1 MRILFLSL
9 LFFYSS
15 NLFSQQVISSSG
27 ATKTVKTGGGEFT
40 VSWTIGEGVVTTLS
54 QPSRELTQGFHQ
66 PIMIELFPTS
76 LEGELV
82 LDMVAYPNP
91 TYDKVLFKGGDPTG
105 TYHLRLVD
113 KLGRVLEQKSVPS
126 DQLELEMG
134 RYNNGSYLIEVVE
147 DKSEKRVIFNIVK
160 SSQL

>member
-1 MRILFLSL
+1 MKILFVAL
-9 LFFYSS
+9 LFFYSA

-27 ATKTVKTGGGEFT
+27 ATKTVKIGGGDLT
-40 VSWTIGEGVVTTLS
+40 VSWTIGEGVITTLS

-66 PIMIELFPTS
+66 PIMIELFPSS

-160 SSQL
+160 SSQ

>member
-1 MRILFLSL
+1 MRYFF
-9 LFFYSS
+9 LFFIITISIKAYP
-15 NLFSQQVISSSG
+15 QTIISSAG
-27 ATKTVKTGGGEFT
+27 KTSSSDNFII
-40 VSWTIGEGVVTTLS
+40 SWTLGETLVATLQS
-54 QPSRELTQGFHQ
+54 ENTNLTQGFHQ
-66 PIMIELFPTS
+66 PLMVDLFPTS
-76 LEGELV
+76 LEDDMV

-91 TYDKVLFKGGDPTG
+91 TYDKILFKGGDPTG

-160 SSQL
+160 SSQ

>member
-1 MRILFLSL
+1 MKILLVSL
-9 LFFYSS
+9 LFFYSA

-27 ATKTVKTGGGEFT
+27 ATKTVKIGGGDFT
-40 VSWTIGEGVVTTLS
+40 VSWTIGEGVITTLS
-54 QPSRELTQGFHQ
+54 MF
-66 PIMIELFPTS
+66 
-76 LEGELV
+76 
-82 LDMVAYPNP
+82 AYPNP
-91 TYDKVLFKGGDPTG
+91 TYNKVLFKGGDPTG

-160 SSQL
+160 SSQ

>member
-1 MRILFLSL
+1 MKYIIIVFV
-9 LFFYSS
+9 FFFSGNIYS
-15 NLFSQQVISSSG
+15 QTIISSAG
-27 ATKTVKTGGGEFT
+27 KTSSSDNFII
-40 VSWTIGEGVVTTLS
+40 SWTLGETLVATL
-54 QPSRELTQGFHQ
+54 QNENTNLTQGFHQ
-66 PIMIELFPTS
+66 PLMVEISPAS
-76 LEGELV
+76 LEDDMV

-91 TYDKVLFKGGDPTG
+91 TYNKVLFKGGDPTG

-134 RYNNGSYLIEVVE
+134 KYNNGSYLIEVVE

-160 SSQL
+160 TSQ

>member
-1 MRILFLSL
+1 M
-9 LFFYSS
+9 
-15 NLFSQQVISSSG
+15 VD
-27 ATKTVKTGGGEFT
+27 
-40 VSWTIGEGVVTTLS
+40 
-54 QPSRELTQGFHQ
+54 
-66 PIMIELFPTS
+66 LFPTS
-76 LEGELV
+76 LEDDMV

-91 TYDKVLFKGGDPTG
+91 TYDKVLFNGGDPTG

-160 SSQL
+160 TSQ

>member
-1 MRILFLSL
+1 MKYIIIVFV
-9 LFFYSS
+9 FFFSGNIYSQTIISSAGKTSS
-15 NLFSQQVISSSG
+15 NDNFII
-27 ATKTVKTGGGEFT
+27 
-40 VSWTIGEGVVTTLS
+40 SWTLGETLVATL
-54 QPSRELTQGFHQ
+54 QNENTNLTQGFHQ
-66 PIMIELFPTS
+66 PLMVEISPAS
-76 LEGELV
+76 LEDDMV

-126 DQLELEMG
+126 DKLELEMG

-160 SSQL
+160 SSK